1 MLVGF
6 PPGGG
11 TDLTARMLGQ
21 EFTKS
26 WGHNVV
32 VDNRSGAGGNIAT
45 DIVAKAVPD
54 GHTLLMA
61 VSSIAINPSL
71 YPKLPYDTV
80 KDLAPISM
88 AAVAPNIIVSHPST
102 QANNLKELVALAK
115 SKPGQITYASPG
127 SGQASHLAMEL
138 FGIMT
143 GTQFVHVPYNGGGPS
158 VVAGLSGQ
166 TNLLVGSMPTI
177 LPHVKSGKLKVMG
190 VTSAKRTPLAP
201 ELPTVAESAGLPGYE
216 ADVWYGML
224 APAGTPP
231 AIIQKL
237 NAEIGRALQVKEIRE
252 RLVSLGFEPFHN
264 SPAQFTALMKSE
276 MAKWGKVVKQS
287 GAKAD

>member
-21 EFTKS
+21 KFTES
-26 WGHNVV
+26 WGQNVV

-71 YPKLPYDTV
+71 YPKLPYDTM

-88 AAVAPNIIVSHPST
+88 VAAAPNIIVAHPSFP
-102 QANNLKELVALAK
+102 ANTLRDVIAAAK
-115 SKPGQITYASPG
+115 GKPGQITYASPG
-127 SGQASHLAMEL
+127 AGQASHLAMEL
-138 FGIMT
+138 LGIMT
-143 GTQFVHVPYNGGGPS
+143 STQFVHVPYNGGGPS
-158 VVAGLSGQ
+158 VVAALSGQ
-166 TNLLVGSMPTI
+166 TNLLVGAMPTV
-177 LPHVKSGKLKVMG
+177 LPHVRSGKLKVMA
-190 VTSAKRTPLAP
+190 VTSAKRTQLAAD
-201 ELPTVAESAGLPGYE
+201 LPTVAESAALQGYE
-216 ADVWYGML
+216 ADVWYGLL

-237 NAEIGRALQVKEIRE
+237 NAEVARVLQLREIRE
-252 RLVSLGFEPFHN
+252 RLMTLGFEPFHN

-276 MAKWGKVVKQS
+276 IAKWEKVVKQS
-287 GAKAD
+287 GAKVD